1 MYMYVAGCT
10 TFCSHAQLCTVSSN
24 CISTVTKDLTADR
37 DLWVSGLLPPSYE
50 ETLKTVATHIYTGT
64 HLPASI
70 CTYRP
75 ASAADMTTIAHGTP
89 IDSVLNAPLCLTGP
103 TLLLRRDS
111 VIQLPEWTVGDNLK
125 YKYTCAIEIIATV
138 AFHIYIYLGLPEN
151 LQTKCKCKQVYQ
163 CSGLVYQQSSLI
175 SLPKFTILVNF
186 GWDSEKLVSFI
197 I

>member
-1 MYMYVAGCT
+1 MYVAGCT

-64 HLPASI
+64 LPY
-70 CTYRP
+70 YRP

-111 VIQLPEWTVGDNLK
+111 VIQLPE
-125 YKYTCAIEIIATV
+125 
-138 AFHIYIYLGLPEN
+138 
-151 LQTKCKCKQVYQ
+151 
-163 CSGLVYQQSSLI
+163 
-175 SLPKFTILVNF
+175 
-186 GWDSEKLVSFI
+186 
-197 I
+197 